1 MTITYGK
8 DLCKPYLE
16 LLMGGMQNMPTSYS
30 WGEFFCIN
38 PHSIEPLH
46 CLHGKDLCKTHA
58 GVNNCY
64 WYCFLTVS
72 KVVNMEAQLHVLMRF
87 MVISI

>member
-1 MTITYGK
+1 MERIYASLT
-8 DLCKPYLE
+8 L
-16 LLMGGMQNMPTSYS
+16 SYS
-30 WGEFFCIN
+30 WEECKTCLPVTRGEEFFCIN

-64 WYCFLTVS
+64 WYCFFLTVS
-72 KVVNMEAQLHVLMRF
+72 KVVNMEVQLHVLMRF
-87 MVISI
+87 MVI